1 MPPCTEMYRKQLR
14 KFGENLFTATR
25 PSTVRSRRSI
35 CLKRVIQRR
44 QTTLKGSLFASRI
57 VTLKIWGDSS
67 VF

>member
-14 KFGENLFTATR
+14 KFGENLLTTTR
-25 PSTVRSRRSI
+25 PSTVKSRRSI
-35 CLKRVIQRR
+35 CLKRAIQRK
-44 QTTLKGSLFASRI
+44 QTTLKEPSFASRI